1 MPSNYSLHPSPSTCL
16 YRIPSVRRTSV
27 SRLRKKKEAAAQRIC
42 LRHTSDGDEP
52 VAAVSRCALKSP
64 LLSPLFFPPPLSLPP
79 LLTSGGP
86 CCKRGRQRTAAAHDG
101 GGSRRQRTA
110 AEARGSRSLSPSTT
124 RYQICKTLEIPP
136 NLSFGWQ
143 HDFCGVDLIFWV
155 DDCLIFAQSCVTWSC
170 RSNG

>member
-1 MPSNYSLHPSPSTCL
+1 MPSNYSLHPSPSPL
-16 YRIPSVRRTSV
+16 PV
-27 SRLRKKKEAAAQRIC
+27 SHPLSPPHQRVSLAKKKEAAAQRIC

-86 CCKRGRQRTAAAHDG
+86 CCRRGRQRTAAAHDG

-136 NLSFGWQ
+136 NLSFG
-143 HDFCGVDLIFWV
+143 
-155 DDCLIFAQSCVTWSC
+155 
-170 RSNG
+170 